1 MAIGLKLL
9 TGLPM
14 LFGVTLSLFDTFLV
28 MFLVR
33 HGMRML
39 EAFIIALVGI
49 IGVSFLIE
57 LFLSKPQVSEI
68 IGGMVPTFPG
78 AGALFIAIG
87 IIGATVMPHNIYLH
101 SSIVQTRKYST
112 DKKGLRKAI
121 RYNFFDTAIALNLAL
136 FVNAA
141 ILVLAASAFFRT
153 GHTEI
158 EDIAD
163 AHRMLEPVLGTYLAP
178 VLFAIALIASGQSST
193 LTGTVSGQVVMEG
206 YLNLRIEPWLRR
218 LITRLLAV
226 IPAFITIAVA
236 GEDKS
241 GSLLILSQVILSL
254 QLGFAVIPLAHWTSS
269 KKIMG
274 NFRINVPARIVSWI
288 AVGTIVTLNV
298 KLVIETLIGLVAS
311 ARNPLVLYFL
321 VIPLVAATF
330 LLLLYT
336 ILEPVVKF
344 RIPLKLVPAHH
355 QPEELKLDKPPAFRR
370 IAIDLDFTESD
381 NRTVSYAVTQG
392 GRQAEYFL
400 IHVVESA
407 GARMI
412 RSDISDRETA
422 DDKSFLDNYTSQ
434 LTARDYR

>member
-141 ILVLAASAFFRT
+141 ILVLAAFAFFRT

-269 KKIMG
+269 KRIMG

-370 IAIDLDFTESD
+370 IAITLDFTESD
-381 NRTVSYAVTQG
+381 NRAVSYAVTQG

-412 RSDISDRETA
+412 QSDISDRETA

>member
-1 MAIGLKLL
+1 
-9 TGLPM
+9 
-14 LFGVTLSLFDTFLV
+14 
-28 MFLVR
+28 
-33 HGMRML
+33 
-39 EAFIIALVGI
+39 
-49 IGVSFLIE
+49 
-57 LFLSKPQVSEI
+57 
-68 IGGMVPTFPG
+68 
-78 AGALFIAIG
+78 
-87 IIGATVMPHNIYLH
+87 
-101 SSIVQTRKYST
+101 
-112 DKKGLRKAI
+112 
-121 RYNFFDTAIALNLAL
+121 
-136 FVNAA
+136 
-141 ILVLAASAFFRT
+141 
-153 GHTEI
+153 
-158 EDIAD
+158 
-163 AHRMLEPVLGTYLAP
+163 MLEPVLGTYLAP

-269 KKIMG
+269 KRIMG

-370 IAIDLDFTESD
+370 IAITLDFTESD
-381 NRTVSYAVTQG
+381 NRAVSYAVTQG

-412 RSDISDRETA
+412 QSDISDRETA

>member
-87 IIGATVMPHNIYLH
+87 IIGATLMPHNIYLH

-178 VLFAIALIASGQSST
+178 V
-193 LTGTVSGQVVMEG
+193 
-206 YLNLRIEPWLRR
+206 
-218 LITRLLAV
+218 
-226 IPAFITIAVA
+226 
-236 GEDKS
+236 
-241 GSLLILSQVILSL
+241 
-254 QLGFAVIPLAHWTSS
+254 
-269 KKIMG
+269 
-274 NFRINVPARIVSWI
+274 
-288 AVGTIVTLNV
+288 
-298 KLVIETLIGLVAS
+298 
-311 ARNPLVLYFL
+311 
-321 VIPLVAATF
+321 
-330 LLLLYT
+330 
-336 ILEPVVKF
+336 
-344 RIPLKLVPAHH
+344 
-355 QPEELKLDKPPAFRR
+355 
-370 IAIDLDFTESD
+370 
-381 NRTVSYAVTQG
+381 
-392 GRQAEYFL
+392 
-400 IHVVESA
+400 
-407 GARMI
+407 
-412 RSDISDRETA
+412 
-422 DDKSFLDNYTSQ
+422 
-434 LTARDYR
+434 

>member
-141 ILVLAASAFFRT
+141 ILVLAAFAFFRT

-206 YLNLRIEPWLRR
+206 YLNLRIEP
-218 LITRLLAV
+218 
-226 IPAFITIAVA
+226 
-236 GEDKS
+236 
-241 GSLLILSQVILSL
+241 
-254 QLGFAVIPLAHWTSS
+254 
-269 KKIMG
+269 
-274 NFRINVPARIVSWI
+274 
-288 AVGTIVTLNV
+288 
-298 KLVIETLIGLVAS
+298 
-311 ARNPLVLYFL
+311 
-321 VIPLVAATF
+321 
-330 LLLLYT
+330 
-336 ILEPVVKF
+336 
-344 RIPLKLVPAHH
+344 
-355 QPEELKLDKPPAFRR
+355 
-370 IAIDLDFTESD
+370 
-381 NRTVSYAVTQG
+381 
-392 GRQAEYFL
+392 
-400 IHVVESA
+400 
-407 GARMI
+407 
-412 RSDISDRETA
+412 
-422 DDKSFLDNYTSQ
+422 
-434 LTARDYR
+434 

>member
-87 IIGATVMPHNIYLH
+87 IIGATLMPHNIYLH